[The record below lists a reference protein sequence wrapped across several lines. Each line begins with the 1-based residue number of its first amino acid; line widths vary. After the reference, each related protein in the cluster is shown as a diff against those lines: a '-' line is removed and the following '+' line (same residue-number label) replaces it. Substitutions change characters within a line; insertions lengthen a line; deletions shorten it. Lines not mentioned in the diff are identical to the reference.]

1 MYNVSSFRISKPRS
15 RSTWLS
21 SHGQYLAAAFV
32 LFLVLFGGN
41 LPTPLYPAWQ
51 QQFGLS
57 TGTITGVYAVYP
69 AGVVLGLLFGGRLA
83 DQLGRRPIL
92 ALAALAS
99 VLAEA
104 CFIMADS
111 VELLFA
117 GRLINGCAVGLLS
130 GPAVAAIAELNP
142 QGDRKKGA
150 WLAALTTV
158 TAIAFGPLLA
168 ALLVRFP
175 PVPAMRSSFPFVMH
189 MVALATA
196 LVLVATCLRE
206 TTPSASLRS
215 WRDVRVVPQG
225 IAVPLE
231 IRNRFWPAAAVAFLV
246 WACAGLWLALGPSL
260 VMKAAGSSDRLV
272 GGLAV
277 VAVLGTAGAVQVL
290 GRLMDAR
297 RSMIVGLLLLP
308 LGLLLI
314 VATILLQ
321 SLASLVL
328 GCVITGGA
336 QGFGWMGSSESV
348 GRLAPPDQR
357 ASVLS
362 AFYIVAYAGVALPV
376 LAVGVVTDWVG
387 LPTAVSAL
395 AVAVTV
401 AALGLIAHLLR
412 PHRGS
417 TTSGAYRSFRF
428 SK

>member
-1 MYNVSSFRISKPRS
+1 MPSSRISRS
-15 RSTWLS
+15 QNRATWLS
-21 SHGQYLAAAFV
+21 PQGQYLAAALV
-32 LFLVLFGGN
+32 LFFVLFGGN

-57 TGTITGVYAVYP
+57 TGTITAVYAVYP

-83 DQLGRRPIL
+83 DQLGRRPIV

-104 CFIMADS
+104 CFIMAGS
-111 VELLFA
+111 VGLLFA
-117 GRLINGCAVGLLS
+117 GRLINGCAIGLLS

-150 WLAALTTV
+150 WLGALTTV

-175 PVPAMRSSFPFVMH
+175 PVPVMKSSFPFLVH

-196 LVLVATCLRE
+196 LILVATCLRE
-206 TTPSASLRS
+206 TTPASNLRS
-215 WRDVRVVPQG
+215 WRDVSVVPQG
-225 IAVPLE
+225 ITVPLE
-231 IRNRFWPAAAVAFLV
+231 IRNRFWAAAAVAFLV
-246 WACAGLWLALGPSL
+246 WACAGLWLGLGPSL
-260 VMKAAGSSDRLV
+260 VMKAAGSSDPLV

-277 VAVLGTAGAVQVL
+277 VAVLGTAGGVQIL
-290 GRLMDAR
+290 GRMMDAR
-297 RSMIVGLLLLP
+297 NSMIIGLLLLP

-321 SLASLVL
+321 SRASLVL

-348 GRLAPPDQR
+348 GRLAPSDQR
-357 ASVLS
+357 ASVMS
-362 AFYIVAYAGVALPV
+362 AFYVVAYAGVALPV
-376 LAVGVVTDWVG
+376 LAVGVGADWVG

-401 AALGLIAHLLR
+401 TALSLVACLLR
-412 PHRGS
+412 PDRWC
-417 TTSGAYRSFRF
+417 GANTP
-428 SK
+428 

>member
-1 MYNVSSFRISKPRS
+1 V
-15 RSTWLS
+15 
-21 SHGQYLAAAFV
+21 
-32 LFLVLFGGN
+32 
-41 LPTPLYPAWQ
+41 
-51 QQFGLS
+51 
-57 TGTITGVYAVYP
+57 
-69 AGVVLGLLFGGRLA
+69 
-83 DQLGRRPIL
+83 
-92 ALAALAS
+92 
-99 VLAEA
+99 
-104 CFIMADS
+104 
-111 VELLFA
+111 
-117 GRLINGCAVGLLS
+117 
-130 GPAVAAIAELNP
+130 
-142 QGDRKKGA
+142 
-150 WLAALTTV
+150 
-158 TAIAFGPLLA
+158 
-168 ALLVRFP
+168 
-175 PVPAMRSSFPFVMH
+175 H

-260 VMKAAGSSDRLV
+260 VMKAVGSSDRLV

>member
-1 MYNVSSFRISKPRS
+1 MHSFGVSRS
-15 RSTWLS
+15 RFRATRLS
-21 SHGQYLAAAFV
+21 PQGQYLAAAFV

-41 LPTPLYPAWQ
+41 LPTPLYPLWQ

-83 DQLGRRPIL
+83 DQLGRRPIV

-104 CFIMADS
+104 CFIMAGS
-111 VELLFA
+111 VGLLFA
-117 GRLINGCAVGLLS
+117 GRLINGCAIGLLS

-150 WLAALTTV
+150 WLGALTTV

-175 PVPAMRSSFPFVMH
+175 PAPAMKSSFPFVVH
-189 MVALATA
+189 MVALAIA
-196 LVLVATCLRE
+196 FILVGTCLHE
-206 TTPSASLRS
+206 TAPPSNLRS
-215 WRDVRVVPQG
+215 WRDVSVVPQG
-225 IAVPLE
+225 ITVPLE
-231 IRNRFWPAAAVAFLV
+231 IRNRFWLAAAVAFLV
-246 WACAGLWLALGPSL
+246 WACAGLWLALGPAL
-260 VMKAAGSSDRLV
+260 VMKAVGSSDRLV

-277 VAVLGTAGAVQVL
+277 VAVLGTAGAVQIL
-290 GRLMDAR
+290 GRMMDAR
-297 RSMIVGLLLLP
+297 KAMIIGLLLLP

-314 VATILLQ
+314 VATVLLE
-321 SLASLVL
+321 SRAGLVL
-328 GCVITGGA
+328 GCMITGSA

-348 GRLAPPDQR
+348 GRLAPAEQR
-357 ASVLS
+357 ASVMS

-376 LAVGVVTDWVG
+376 LGVGVGADWVG

-395 AVAVTV
+395 AVAVTL
-401 AALGLIAHLLR
+401 AALSLVARLLR
-412 PHRGS
+412 PHRVS
-417 TTSGAYRSFRF
+417 AISGV
-428 SK
+428 

>member
-1 MYNVSSFRISKPRS
+1 VTNSSTSRPRN
-15 RSTWLS
+15 RSAWLS
-21 SHGQYLAAAFV
+21 PQGQYFAAAFV

-41 LPTPLYPAWQ
+41 LPTPLYPVWQ
-51 QQFGLS
+51 RQFGLS
-57 TGTITGVYAVYP
+57 TGTVTAVYAVYP
-69 AGVVLGLLFGGRLA
+69 VGVVLGLLFGGRLA
-83 DQLGRRPIL
+83 DQLGRRPIV

-104 CFIMADS
+104 CFIMAGS
-111 VELLFA
+111 VGLIFA
-117 GRLINGCAVGLLS
+117 GRFMNGCAIGLLS

-142 QGDRKKGA
+142 QGDRKRGA
-150 WLAALTTV
+150 WLGALTTV

-175 PVPAMRSSFPFVMH
+175 PVAVMKSSFPFLVH
-189 MVALATA
+189 IVALAIA
-196 LVLVATCLRE
+196 LILVATCLRE
-206 TTPSASLRS
+206 TTPASNLRC
-215 WRDVRVVPQG
+215 WRDVSVAPQG
-225 IAVPLE
+225 ITVPLE

-260 VMKAAGSSDRLV
+260 VMKAAGSADPLV

-277 VAVLGTAGAVQVL
+277 VAVLGTAGGVQIL
-290 GRLMDAR
+290 GRMMDAR
-297 RSMIVGLLLLP
+297 NSMIIGLLLLP

-321 SLASLVL
+321 SGASLVL

-336 QGFGWMGSSESV
+336 QGFGWMGSSESI

-357 ASVLS
+357 ASVMS

-376 LAVGVVTDWVG
+376 LAVGVGADWVG
-387 LPTAVSAL
+387 LSTAVSAL

-401 AALGLIAHLLR
+401 SALSLLACLLR
-412 PHRGS
+412 TDR
-417 TTSGAYRSFRF
+417 AYA
-428 SK
+428 

>member
-1 MYNVSSFRISKPRS
+1 VPSPRISRS
-15 RSTWLS
+15 RNCGGWLS
-21 SHGQYLAAAFV
+21 PQGQYLAAACV

-69 AGVVLGLLFGGRLA
+69 AGVVLGLLFGGRLT
-83 DQLGRRPIL
+83 DQLGRRPIV

-104 CFIMADS
+104 CFIMAGS
-111 VELLFA
+111 VGLLFA
-117 GRLINGCAVGLLS
+117 GRLINGCAIGLFS

-142 QGDRKKGA
+142 QDDRKKGA
-150 WLAALTTV
+150 WLGALTTV

-175 PVPAMRSSFPFVMH
+175 PVPAMRSSFPFVVH
-189 MVALATA
+189 LAALATA
-196 LVLVATCLRE
+196 LILVATCLRE
-206 TTPSASLRS
+206 TTPTSNLRS
-215 WRDVRVVPQG
+215 WRDVSVVPQG
-225 IAVPLE
+225 ITVPRG
-231 IRNRFWPAAAVAFLV
+231 IRNRFWPAASVAFLV

-290 GRLMDAR
+290 GRMMDTR
-297 RSMIVGLLLLP
+297 NSMTIGLLLLP

-314 VATILLQ
+314 VATLLLQ
-321 SLASLVL
+321 SRASLVL

-357 ASVLS
+357 ASVMS

-376 LAVGVVTDWVG
+376 LAVGVGADWAG
-387 LPTAVSAL
+387 LPMAVSTL
-395 AVAVTV
+395 AVAVTATALSMV
-401 AALGLIAHLLR
+401 ACLLR
-412 PHRGS
+412 SHRVS
-417 TTSGAYRSFRF
+417 TINDA
-428 SK
+428 

>member
-1 MYNVSSFRISKPRS
+1 VRCGVPSSRISRS
-15 RSTWLS
+15 RNRATRLS
-21 SHGQYLAAAFV
+21 PQGQYLAAAFV

-41 LPTPLYPAWQ
+41 LPTPLYPLWQ

-83 DQLGRRPIL
+83 DQFGRRPIV

-104 CFIMADS
+104 CFIMGSS
-111 VELLFA
+111 VGLLFA
-117 GRLINGCAVGLLS
+117 GRLINGCAIGLLS

-150 WLAALTTV
+150 WLGALTTV

-175 PVPAMRSSFPFVMH
+175 PVPAMKSSFPFVVH
-189 MVALATA
+189 MVALAMA
-196 LVLVATCLRE
+196 LILVGTCLHE
-206 TTPSASLRS
+206 TAPPSNLRS
-215 WRDVRVVPQG
+215 WRDVSVVPQG
-225 IAVPLE
+225 ITVPLE
-231 IRNRFWPAAAVAFLV
+231 IRDRFWLAAAVAFLV
-246 WACAGLWLALGPSL
+246 WASTGLWLALGPSL

-277 VAVLGTAGAVQVL
+277 VAVLGTAGAVQIL
-290 GRLMDAR
+290 GRMMDAR
-297 RSMIVGLLLLP
+297 NAMIIGLLLLP

-314 VATILLQ
+314 VATISLQ
-321 SLASLVL
+321 SRASLVF
-328 GCVITGGA
+328 GCVITGSA
-336 QGFGWMGSSESV
+336 QGFGWMGSSECV
-348 GRLAPPDQR
+348 GRLAPPEQR
-357 ASVLS
+357 ASVMS

-376 LAVGVVTDWVG
+376 LAVGVGADWVG
-387 LPTAVSAL
+387 LPTAVSTL

-401 AALGLIAHLLR
+401 TALSLVARLLR
-412 PHRGS
+412 PHQVS
-417 TTSGAYRSFRF
+417 TISGA
-428 SK
+428 